1 MSSQELSSQINYD
14 TSLNIPDSSFNLF
27 YMGDNYEKFFKSVFI
42 SFVGIFMWGVLG
54 TTCIFWLRNAG
65 ETLVETN
72 NQNCYTERFPFNF
85 IDLYFPYNKNKL
97 PYKLSDDCNGLK
109 GKGNIPRINNSE
121 CDNPLDWLKG
131 SGSGSLSLTTS
142 INFPYN
148 YFSDVDN
155 LKKQIQD
162 PNTSNVKKFFLFINI
177 IFTSSILSNITGGR
191 KLVND
196 FLYLTNKNFKIP
208 SFLIMIFAKIFFGL
222 ILLIRFVGSLF
233 SPLGNIFSEVKN
245 SEFNKYLFLTTRWWF
260 NTSWWSNFK
269 QNPNIW
275 NILMMIFLIITST
288 LIVPLTLLVDTPF
301 LFLILFSILT
311 IGMIV
316 FLFSFGMT
324 LITMFVQIFKL
335 FEGTLRSGKFIQI
348 FGCNINLLICIF
360 GLLIIIAANKNLD
373 QTTTHLMGLSYGIYI
388 CYQIFKF
395 LTA

>member
-14 TSLNIPDSSFNLF
+14 TSLNISDSSFNLF

-42 SFVGIFMWGVLG
+42 SFVGIFMWGILG
-54 TTCIFWLRNAG
+54 TTCIFWLRHAA
-65 ETLVETN
+65 ETLVSTDN
-72 NQNCYTERFPFNF
+72 ANCYTINTPFNF
-85 IDLYFPYNKNKL
+85 IDLYFPHDKNKL
-97 PYKLSDDCNGLK
+97 PYKLSDGCDGLK
-109 GKGNIPRINNSE
+109 GKGDIPKINNSE
-121 CDNPLDWLKG
+121 CENPLDWLKG

-148 YFSDVDN
+148 YFSDVKN
-155 LKKQIQD
+155 LKNQLGD
-162 PNTSNVKKFFLFINI
+162 STTSNVKKFFLFINL

-191 KLVND
+191 ELVNN

-208 SFLIMIFAKIFFGL
+208 SFLIMILAKIFFAL
-222 ILLIRFVGSLF
+222 ILFIRFVGSLF

-245 SEFNKYLFLTTRWWF
+245 SGFNKYLFLTTRWWF
-260 NTSWWSNFK
+260 NIPWWSNFK

-275 NILMMIFLIITST
+275 NILMMIFLISISS
-288 LIVPLTLLVDTPF
+288 LIVPITLFVDTPF

-324 LITMFVQIFKL
+324 LITMLVQIFKL

-348 FGCNINLLICIF
+348 FGCNINLLIGIF

-373 QTTTHLMGLSYGIYI
+373 QTTTHLMGLSYGIYV

-395 LTA
+395 LIS